1 MTLQQDSSKDF
12 EINTQQVEKESLAE
26 RFKNERDAWTKKI
39 AELSKSMKNVSD
51 LPVLQTIIYTE
62 RQIALDYY
70 HYLVSLIVI
79 LSREYRK
86 QYNDKYDY
94 YTTKS
99 QIRYPNEATKNNR
112 ILTDL
117 SEIFQ
122 KKEMLENHIKASDN
136 YIKTLDNIIYGISKR
151 VDIENIIRGR

>member
-1 MTLQQDSSKDF
+1 MPQQDSFEDF
-12 EINTQQVEKESLAE
+12 NINTPQVEKESLVD
-26 RFKNERDAWTKKI
+26 RFKNEREVWTKTIDK
-39 AELSKSMKNVSD
+39 LSKSMKKVSD
-51 LPVLQTIIYTE
+51 LPELQTIIYTE
-62 RQIALDYY
+62 RQTALDYY
-70 HYLVSLIVI
+70 HYLVSLVVI
-79 LSREYRK
+79 LSRTYRK